1 MELPKFSVKAL
12 KTLCLSLGGAIASTL
27 LFSVGNAFAQVIYG
41 PGDSGI
47 AVQAIQREVG
57 LFPDGVYGFATEDA
71 VRRFQRAN
79 NLQVDG
85 LAGPE
90 TLRAMGLGVYS
101 NVGSD
106 GSGSGGSTA
115 IVRTPSGAGINVR
128 NQPNGTP
135 VAGIDDGTR
144 ITLTNRRAQAGGLEW
159 AELSGG
165 GWVATEY
172 LVFSGGG
179 GRPGLITAIPVG
191 SQITGPYIVSVPGDS
206 ANRLALIRQVA
217 PSARIDRSNQ
227 GNFIHAGGFSSRSD
241 AEVLATVLR
250 NSGLNA
256 RVTYRR
262 YQ

>member
-1 MELPKFSVKAL
+1 MELPKFSVKTL
-12 KTLCLSLGGAIASTL
+12 RTLCLSLGGAIASTL
-27 LFSVGNAFAQVIYG
+27 LFSVGSAFAQVIYG
-41 PGDSGI
+41 PSDSGT
-47 AVQAIQREVG
+47 AVEAIQREVG
-57 LFPDGVYGFATEDA
+57 LSPDGVYGFTTEDA

-106 GSGSGGSTA
+106 GSGFGSTA
-115 IVRTPSGAGINVR
+115 IVRTPSGTGINVR
-128 NQPNGTP
+128 SQPNGTP
-135 VAGIDDGTR
+135 VGGIDESTR
-144 ITLTNRRAQAGGLEW
+144 VTLTNRRAQAGGLEW

-165 GWVATEY
+165 GWVSTEY
-172 LVFSGGG
+172 LVSSGSGGG
-179 GRPGLITAIPVG
+179 TGIITAIPVG
-191 SQITGPYIVSVPGDS
+191 NQITGPYVVSVPGDS

-227 GNFIHAGGFSSRSD
+227 GNFIHAGGFGSRSD